1 MKPPSPNKWEDHY
14 SRQAKKDNY
23 PARSVYK
30 LQEIQNRNKI
40 IKKGDRVLDLG
51 CSPGSWILYASAL
64 TGEKGSV
71 VGLDIKPVTVNIP
84 ENARIYI
91 CDILSIDDALL
102 CSIGNDF
109 NVVIS
114 DMAPA
119 TTGNKSVD
127 SARSYD
133 LCMAAFNIAG
143 KVLVAGG
150 SFLCKIFQGDDFKK
164 FSETVKAAFTTHRIF
179 KPQSSRKASKE
190 IYIIGTGFK
199 DSSIRVTGK
208 AGEAILVLKACQTI
222 KKEAPGGQHVRSQQ
236 VVFHKA

>member
-1 MKPPSPNKWEDHY
+1 MKRPNKWEDHY

-30 LQEIQNRNKI
+30 LQEIQSRNKI
-40 IKKGDRVLDLG
+40 IKNGDRVLDLG

-64 TGEKGSV
+64 AGEKGYV

-84 ENARIYI
+84 ENVSIFI

-102 CSIGNDF
+102 SAIGNDF

-143 KVLVAGG
+143 KVLAPGG

-164 FSETVKAAFTTHRIF
+164 FSEMVKASYHTHRIF

-190 IYIIGTGFK
+190 IYIIGVGFQG
-199 DSSIRVTGK
+199 SRIRGF
-208 AGEAILVLKACQTI
+208 E
-222 KKEAPGGQHVRSQQ
+222 
-236 VVFHKA
+236 